1 MKGTHKHYKWEV
13 LALLWMAYLLNQADR
28 QVFNTVLPQIQE
40 TLNLGDT
47 EVGWIAT
54 IFNFC
59 YALMVPFGG
68 MAGDR
73 LSRKWVVTIA
83 ILFWS
88 VATMFTGLAT
98 GVIVLILLR
107 SVATGGGEAFFGP
120 ANYSLLGQYHTDT
133 RARAMSIHQT
143 SYYVGV
149 ILAGWLAGYIAE
161 KLGWQYSFIIFGAA
175 GVVWGIVMAIRLK
188 DKKENAS
195 SQVAAPALD
204 GPKPGIFDGFK
215 VVFTTPTALI
225 LTLGFS
231 GFIFVITGY
240 MTWVPTFLQREFG
253 LSVTDAGLHSMLWTY
268 IAAFVGVLIAG
279 TLSDKIAHLDRKI
292 RMVIQAVG
300 LILGASFLF
309 FVNADA
315 SIWIVYACFAGWG
328 FFRAFFDAN
337 IYTVLYDVTPSRL
350 HASCSSA
357 LITTGF
363 AVGALAPVV
372 LGAIVEVPKMETA
385 PSNVELVADENSNC
399 SLSWKD
405 NAEKETGYNL
415 YMWEAAEETYGEP
428 FATVEANETT
438 YALDNSVMDKD
449 YVFAVQATG
458 EKAVNNSYI
467 ITSDNKQITPKDAAK
482 ADWKKAFILL
492 GIIWIVCG
500 LMMLWA
506 SRKFYQKDY
515 DKINK

>member
-28 QVFNTVLPQIQE
+28 QVFNTVLPAIRDSLDL
-40 TLNLGDT
+40 TDT
-47 EVGWIAT
+47 SIGLIAT
-54 IFNFC
+54 IFNLC

-88 VATMFTGLAT
+88 VATMFTGLAS
-98 GVIVLILLR
+98 GVVMLILLR

-149 ILAGWLAGYIAE
+149 ILAGWLAGYIAD

-175 GVVWGIVMAIRLK
+175 GIIWGVIMAMRLK
-188 DKKENAS
+188 DKNAS
-195 SQVAAPALD
+195 AGKDDNDSSAGAALAAVAES
-204 GPKPGIFDGFK
+204 KPGIFDGFK
-215 VVFTTPTALI
+215 VVFITPTALA
-225 LTLGFS
+225 LTIGFS

-240 MTWVPTFLQREFG
+240 MTWVPAFLQEEFG
-253 LSVTDAGLHSMLWTY
+253 QTQAVAGFNSMFYTY
-268 IAAFVGVLIAG
+268 VAAFFGVLLAG
-279 TLSDKIAHLDRKI
+279 TLSDKFAVRDHKI
-292 RMVIQAVG
+292 RMVIQGLG
-300 LILGASFLF
+300 LILGAAFLF
-309 FVNADA
+309 FVGNNAA
-315 SIWIVYACFAGWG
+315 LWLIYFCFAGWG

-363 AVGALAPVV
+363 AVGALAPVILGAMKESMGSLSATFPV
-372 LGAIVEVPKMETA
+372 LGAVWIFCGILMLIVSK
-385 PSNVELVADENSNC
+385 
-399 SLSWKD
+399 
-405 NAEKETGYNL
+405 
-415 YMWEAAEETYGEP
+415 
-428 FATVEANETT
+428 
-438 YALDNSVMDKD
+438 
-449 YVFAVQATG
+449 
-458 EKAVNNSYI
+458 
-467 ITSDNKQITPKDAAK
+467 TS
-482 ADWKKAFILL
+482 
-492 GIIWIVCG
+492 
-500 LMMLWA
+500 
-506 SRKFYQKDY
+506 YQKDY
-515 DKINK
+515 DKINDTK